1 MLIQNR
7 RKALV
12 VTDNY
17 IEFFGIEKALE
28 LNSYRSENV
37 KSSDIINVRAR
48 LIVMVL
54 EKLDK
59 NFLYIC
65 RENCSQIIPTPM
77 LVILKNKR
85 EFRKLDLE
93 KLKIDACI
101 YYDDDIEQFHEAIDK
116 INCGEKYISPTLK
129 EKTEDDFLNKLTR
142 RQYEICMLTANGYS
156 TEEVSEAL
164 SISEKTVR
172 NQISLINKSIE
183 PKTFYQA
190 VIEFLNQN
198 SSFI

>member
-1 MLIQNR
+1 MLIQNK

-37 KSSDIINVRAR
+37 KSTDIINLKAR
-48 LIVMVL
+48 LIVVVL
-54 EKLDK
+54 EKIDK

-65 RENCSQIIPTPM
+65 RENSSQIIPTPM
-77 LVILKNKR
+77 IVILKNKR
-85 EFRKLDLE
+85 EFKKLDLD

-101 YYDDDIEQFHEAIDK
+101 YYDDDIEHFHEAIDK
-116 INCGEKYISPTLK
+116 INLSEKYISPTLK
-129 EKTEDDFLNKLTR
+129 EKVDDDFLNKLTR

-156 TEEVSEAL
+156 TKEVSKAL

-198 SSFI
+198 SGFI